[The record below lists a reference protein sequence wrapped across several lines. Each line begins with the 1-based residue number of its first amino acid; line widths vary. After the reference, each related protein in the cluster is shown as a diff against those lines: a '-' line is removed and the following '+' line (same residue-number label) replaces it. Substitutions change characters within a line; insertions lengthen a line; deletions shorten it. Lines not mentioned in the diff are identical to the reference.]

1 MARKVVDGP
10 VITVEVNG
18 DLLTYEDK
26 ELTGKKSLIARVYK
40 SCIEESK
47 VPLTIYGPY
56 VTANIDDPSDHL
68 GIAAALISVSPQA
81 KVVEAPSSVWDILQV
96 DVS

>member
-1 MARKVVDGP
+1 MARKIVDGP

-26 ELTGKKSLIARVYK
+26 ELTGKKSLIAKVYK
-40 SCIEESK
+40 SCMEENK
-47 VPLTIYGPY
+47 VPLTMYGPF

-68 GIAAALISVSPQA
+68 GITAALISVSPQA
-81 KVVEAPSSVWDILQV
+81 KVVEAPPSVWEIIQV
-96 DVS
+96 DAT